1 MPPWNKAALVQLK
14 QKILDGTV
22 PTNPVE
28 LTNDYLYGTLSAII
42 FPDYHLTGPSGKASV
57 IRRFRT
63 AFDNIQLENE
73 VAGARREGKT
83 IFSLLESV
91 LVRIF
96 RRIYSRISSPTGTFD
111 DDEEEEYDLEEVE
124 EYDLE
129 EEEEEEEMARATA
142 AGRVVLTQLSFV
154 ENPLFQVDYDDV

>member
-14 QKILDGTV
+14 QKILEGTV

-42 FPDYHLTGPSGKASV
+42 FPDYHLTVPSGKASV

-83 IFSLLESV
+83 IFSLLESI

-96 RRIYSRISSPTGTFD
+96 GGIYSRTSPS
-111 DDEEEEYDLEEVE
+111 
-124 EYDLE
+124 
-129 EEEEEEEMARATA
+129 
-142 AGRVVLTQLSFV
+142 LSCF
-154 ENPLFQVDYDDV
+154 LHRYL